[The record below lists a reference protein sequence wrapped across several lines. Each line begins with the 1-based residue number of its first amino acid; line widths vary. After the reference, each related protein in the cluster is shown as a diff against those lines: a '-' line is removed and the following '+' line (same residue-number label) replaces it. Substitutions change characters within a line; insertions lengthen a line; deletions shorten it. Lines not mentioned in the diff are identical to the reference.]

1 MGADDLAPF
10 ASDTTPPAGHRIGA
24 DAFLRSAAETVLQV
38 GANAETGLTACEAGA
53 RLAADGPNQLAEP
66 IQVPAWR
73 EFVSQFTESVVLLLI
88 VAALVSG
95 LLGEWADTIVIL
107 IIVLANGC
115 IGFFQEQKAERA
127 LSELKSLAA
136 PMAKVVRDGRTRL
149 IPARDLVVGDLLE
162 LEAGDHVPA
171 DARLLRCFSLRS
183 QEAALTGESVPID
196 KSAEIVCELP
206 VPLAERRNMV
216 YHGTVI
222 AAGKAS
228 ALVTATGMQTELGQI
243 ADLLSATENEP
254 TPLQRRLAE
263 LGRVLLIGVLA
274 IIVVIFTLQMLRG
287 GTLVE
292 VGLMSISLAVAAAP
306 EGLPAVVTIALA
318 LGLQRMVRRKALV
331 RKLAC
336 VETLGCVT
344 VICSDKTGTLTRNE
358 MTVRVL
364 LAGDEAY
371 RVTGSGYSSAG
382 KLDRVADLAEALD
395 RTAPVQGQVAI
406 TEGMSGPPL
415 SDDALQALRICVRCN
430 NAAVQRRPDSA
441 TDWNVTG
448 DPTEAALLLL
458 GLKGGLAVEPTSRLV
473 SELPFDSQRKAMS
486 VIVEDPA
493 GQRTL
498 YCKGAPEVVLQK
510 CTFELRGGVKVLLD
524 AARREVLTQMQQRL
538 ALHALRVLGL
548 AMRPDPDALNGAFQE
563 TDLVFVGMVGMTDPP
578 RDEVKRAVERC
589 QQAGIR
595 AIMVTGDHPLTA
607 GAIAHELGIADS
619 DARVVCGADIHNESV
634 ASLMEKVPWI
644 SVYARTLAEHK
655 MQIVRAWQ
663 ARGEVVAMT
672 GDGVNDA
679 PAVKAADVG
688 ITMGQGGTDVTKAA
702 ADIVLLDDN
711 FASIVNAV
719 EEGRGI
725 YDNIQKFVV
734 YLLACNAGEVL
745 FMFCAALLGWPVP
758 LTAIQLLWINLVT
771 DGLPALAL
779 AMEPPEPDI
788 MQRPPRPPRDRL
800 ITRSVGLRIVAQGVL
815 IALTA
820 LIAFALVYHGD
831 ESQLTDARTVAFTV
845 MSLTQLSFA
854 FACRSQR
861 YTLPELGFLSNPYL
875 LGAIVLSALMQ
886 VAVVGVPLLR
896 PVFEVVTPANLEWE
910 WIVLLSLTPATI
922 VEGIKLARKALRS
935 WK

>member
-1 MGADDLAPF
+1 MDSTAPNNRP
-10 ASDTTPPAGHRIGA
+10 TG
-24 DAFLRSAAETVLQV
+24 SAAFRGSVSDVLNQL
-38 GANAETGLTACEAGA
+38 GANAKLGLTLGEARQ
-53 RLAADGPNQLAEP
+53 RLAADGPNELAEP
-66 IQVPAWR
+66 DQIPAWKK
-73 EFVSQFTESVVLLLI
+73 FVSQFSDSVVLLLI
-88 VAALVSG
+88 AAAIISG
-95 LLGEWADTIVIL
+95 LLSEWADTIVIL

-127 LSELKSLAA
+127 LSALKALAA
-136 PMAKVVRDGRTRL
+136 PMAKVVRDGATL
-149 IPARDLVVGDLLE
+149 LVPARELVVGDLLE

-171 DARLLRCFSLRS
+171 DARLLRAFSLRA
-183 QEAALTGESVPID
+183 QEAALTGESAPID
-196 KSAEIVCELP
+196 KSAEVVFEEAI
-206 VPLAERRNMV
+206 PLAERRNML
-216 YHGTVI
+216 YQGTVI
-222 AAGKAS
+222 AVGKAS
-228 ALVTATGMQTELGQI
+228 AIVTATGMQTELGQI
-243 ADLLSATENEP
+243 ANLLSATENEP

-263 LGRVLLIGVLA
+263 LGRVLLLGVLV

-292 VGLMSISLAVAAAP
+292 VGMMSISLAVAAAP

-364 LAGDEAY
+364 LAGDEVY
-371 RVTGSGYSSAG
+371 RVSGSGYSSEG
-382 KLDRVADLAEALD
+382 RLDRVADLSAALD
-395 RTAPVQGQVAI
+395 RTAPPQLNVRP
-406 TEGMSGPPL
+406 TENTNKLLL
-415 SDDALQALRICVRCN
+415 SADALQALTIGMHCN
-430 NAAVQRRPDSA
+430 NATVQPGPNS
-441 TDWNVTG
+441 TTEWGVTG

-458 GLKGGLAVEPTSRLV
+458 GLKGGLAVDTTGRLI
-473 SELPFDSQRKAMS
+473 SELPFDSQRKSMS
-486 VIVEDPA
+486 VIIEDLA
-493 GQRTL
+493 GRQVL
-498 YCKGAPEVVLQK
+498 YCKGAPEVVLDK
-510 CTFELRGGVKVLLD
+510 CTFELRGGVQVALD
-524 AARREVLTQMQQRL
+524 ATRRADLSQMQQRL
-538 ALHALRVLGL
+538 AQHALRVLGL
-548 AMRPDPDALNGAFQE
+548 AMRADPDVIDGDFQE

-578 RDEVKRAVERC
+578 RDEVKLAVERC

-607 GAIAHELGIADS
+607 SAIAHELGIADS
-619 DARVVCGADIHNESV
+619 EDRVVSGADIHNEPHK
-634 ASLMEKVPWI
+634 SLMEKVPSI

-663 ARGEVVAMT
+663 GRGEVVAMT

-688 ITMGQGGTDVTKAA
+688 IAMGQGGTDVTKEA

-788 MQRPPRPPRDRL
+788 MQRPPRPPRERL
-800 ITRSVGLRIVAQGVL
+800 ITRSVGLRIVGQGML
-815 IALTA
+815 MALTA
-820 LIAFALVYHGD
+820 LVAFALTYHGE
-831 ESQLTDARTVAFTV
+831 ESQLADARTVAFTV
-845 MSLTQLSFA
+845 MSLTQLLFA

-861 YTLPELGFLSNPYL
+861 YTLPELGFLSNPYM
-875 LGAIVLSALMQ
+875 LGAIVVSALMQ
-886 VAVVGVPLLR
+886 ITVVGVPLLR
-896 PVFEVVTPANLEWE
+896 PVFEVVLPTTFEWE
-910 WIVLLSLTPATI
+910 WILLLSLGPVTI
-922 VEGIKLARKALRS
+922 VEGIKLAWKWLRS

>member
-1 MGADDLAPF
+1 MAPLA
-10 ASDTTPPAGHRIGA
+10 AGTTATTRRGIEV
-24 DAFLRSAAETVLQV
+24 DAFRHSAAEVAARLD
-38 GANAETGLTACEAGA
+38 ANAATGLTASEASA

-66 IQVPAWR
+66 IQTPAWR
-73 EFVSQFTESVVLLLI
+73 KFIGQFTQSVVLLLI
-88 VAALVSG
+88 AAAIISG
-95 LLGEWADTIVIL
+95 LLSEWADAIVIL

-127 LSELKSLAA
+127 LSALKSLAA
-136 PMAKVVRDGRTRL
+136 PMAKIVRGGQTTQ
-149 IPARDLVVGDLLE
+149 IAASEIVVGDLLE

-171 DARLLRCFSLRS
+171 DARLLRCFSLRA
-183 QEAALTGESVPID
+183 QEAALTGESAPVD
-196 KSAEIVCELP
+196 KSSDVVFDQA

-216 YHGTVI
+216 YQGTVI
-222 AAGKAS
+222 VAGKAS
-228 ALVTATGMQTELGQI
+228 ALVTATGMRTELGRI
-243 ADLLSATENEP
+243 ADLLAVAENEP
-254 TPLQRRLAE
+254 TPLELRLAE

-274 IIVVIFTLQMLRG
+274 IIVVIFSLQMLRG
-287 GTLVE
+287 GALVD
-292 VGLMSISLAVAAAP
+292 VGLMAISLAVAAAP

-318 LGLQRMVRRKALV
+318 IGLQRMVRRKALV

-364 LAGDEAY
+364 AVGDEVY
-371 RVTGSGYSSAG
+371 RVTGSGYSSVG
-382 KLDRVADLAEALD
+382 KLQRVADLAAALD
-395 RTAPVQGQVAI
+395 HTAPDSSSAAEAEP
-406 TEGMSGPPL
+406 TNHLAL
-415 SDDALQALRICVRCN
+415 SSDALQALTTCVFCN
-430 NAAVQRRPDSA
+430 NATLQPRPGST
-441 TDWNVTG
+441 TDWNVTN
-448 DPTEAALLLL
+448 DPTEAALLIL
-458 GLKGGLAVEPTSRLV
+458 GLKGGVTVPGAGRLV
-473 SELPFDSQRKAMS
+473 SERPFDSQRKAMS
-486 VIVEDPA
+486 VVIENPA
-493 GQRTL
+493 GHRTL
-498 YCKGAPEVVLQK
+498 YCKGAPEVVLEW
-510 CTFELRGGVKVLLD
+510 CADELRGGVRRPLD
-524 AARREVLTQMQQRL
+524 DARRAAWAETQACL
-538 ALHALRVLGL
+538 AQHALRVL
-548 AMRPDPDALNGAFQE
+548 AIALRESPVEIYGVFQE
-563 TDLVFVGMVGMTDPP
+563 TDLVFLGMVGMTDPP
-578 RDEVKRAVERC
+578 RDEVKPAVERC
-589 QQAGIR
+589 RQAGIR
-595 AIMVTGDHPLTA
+595 AVMVTGDHPLTA
-607 GAIAHELGIADS
+607 SAIAHELGMVES
-619 DARVVCGADIHNESV
+619 NGRVVSGTDIQDKSV
-634 ASLMEKVPWI
+634 ASLEEMVPAI

-679 PAVKAADVG
+679 PAIKAANVG
-688 ITMGQGGTDVTKAA
+688 IAMGAGGTDVTKAA

-758 LTAIQLLWINLVT
+758 LTAIHLLWINLVT

-788 MQRPPRPPRDRL
+788 MRRPPRPPRERL

-820 LIAFALVYHGD
+820 LIAFAITYHG
-831 ESQLTDARTVAFTV
+831 EGSQLADARTVAFTV
-845 MSLTQLSFA
+845 MSLTQLCFG

-875 LGAIVLSALMQ
+875 LGAIVISALMQ
-886 VAVVGVPLLR
+886 VAVVGIPLVR
-896 PVFEVVTPANLEWE
+896 PVFEVVMPATFEWR
-910 WIVLLSLTPATI
+910 WIVLLALTPATI
-922 VEGIKLARKALRS
+922 VEGIKLARKAIRS
-935 WK
+935 TM